1 VLTAWQPDPLLLP
14 PLVAIGAAY
23 VVGYRRLSARR
34 RRADVA
40 MTRGMVFGAGYCVL
54 LVALV
59 SPLHTLGEDLF
70 SAHMVQHL
78 LLTHVAAP
86 LLLAANSMPVV
97 LWALPER
104 DRAAVGRWIGHERLI
119 RGPLKLLTHPAIA
132 WSLYLASQWLWH
144 QPTAYQWALANRWVH
159 YAEHLT
165 FFGAAV
171 LFWWPVVGAAPLGS
185 PLSYPARILYAF
197 LAWIPNSILGAGIAL
212 SPSVLYSHYAE
223 RARLMGVDAQSD
235 QVLAGLIMWI
245 PGDLLFLG
253 ILLLLLVAFL
263 RQEERAAERI
273 DRELD
278 MYELA
283 ARSGAYDGR

>member
-1 VLTAWQPDPLLLP
+1 
-14 PLVAIGAAY
+14 
-23 VVGYRRLSARR
+23 
-34 RRADVA
+34 
-40 MTRGMVFGAGYCVL
+40 MTRAAIFGAGYGAL

-59 SPLHTLGEDLF
+59 SPLHTVGEDLF

-78 LLTHVAAP
+78 LLTHMAAP
-86 LLLAANSMPVV
+86 LLLAANAMPVL

-104 DRAAVGRWIGHERLI
+104 DRATVGRWVSHERLI
-119 RGPLKLLTHPAIA
+119 RAPLKFVTYPAVA
-132 WSLYLASQWLWH
+132 WCLYLATQWLWH
-144 QPTAYQWALANRWVH
+144 QPAAYQWALTNHWVH

-165 FFGAAV
+165 FFGAAIA
-171 LFWWPVVGAAPLGS
+171 FWWPVVGAAPLGS
-185 PLSYPARILYAF
+185 LLSYPARILYTF

-212 SPSVLYSHYAE
+212 SPSVLYSHYVE

-278 MYELA
+278 MREMA
-283 ARSGAYDGR
+283 ARSGAHDGRW